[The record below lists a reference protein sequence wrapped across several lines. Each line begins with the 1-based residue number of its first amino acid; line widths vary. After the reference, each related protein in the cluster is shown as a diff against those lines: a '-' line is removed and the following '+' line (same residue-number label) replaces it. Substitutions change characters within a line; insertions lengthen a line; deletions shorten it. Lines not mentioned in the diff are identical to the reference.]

1 MKQSVIG
8 IILGVILLFISMI
21 ILPTYFMSV
30 ITYRDDLNKAQVA
43 SRNFVDSVIDNGK
56 ISDRAISDLN
66 LELAACT
73 STFTYKIVREEKIV
87 QPIGNTGKVETTW
100 MVTEITD
107 DTQWA
112 SGDIVTIVIEQQ
124 GLNLYQKLA
133 MLMPGAW
140 FHTQDVRMSGM
151 VR

>member
-1 MKQSVIG
+1 MKQSNIG
-8 IILGVILLFISMI
+8 IILGVIILFISTI

-43 SRNFVDSVIDNGK
+43 ARNFVDSVIDNGM
-56 ISDRAISDLN
+56 ISERAISDLN
-66 LELAACT
+66 LDLAACT
-73 STFTYKIVREEKIV
+73 STFTYRIVREEKIV
-87 QPIGNTGKVETTW
+87 QPTEGGGVETTW
-100 MVTEITD
+100 MVTEIVDGTE
-107 DTQWA
+107 WA
-112 SGDIVTIVIEQQ
+112 SGDIVTVIIEQQ

-140 FHTQDVRMSGM
+140 FYTQDVRMSGM